1 MVTATVICLSRSALR
16 EIQLNGKT
24 VTEMDMA
31 TMLLVQNQ
39 TFALTPNQRTRPS
52 LMTQAAIQLKAMV
65 TPMASQITS
74 ITAPS
79 NTPVQTE
86 VMATGAHFRS
96 QAVMNHLLACLVCH
110 LPCLQLQQLE
120 A

>member
-1 MVTATVICLSRSALR
+1 
-16 EIQLNGKT
+16 
-24 VTEMDMA
+24 MDMA

-39 TFALTPNQRTRPS
+39 TFAQIQNLRTRPS
-52 LMTQAAIQLKAMV
+52 LTPLVAIQLKAMV

-74 ITAPS
+74 ITAPR

-96 QAVMNHLLACLVCH
+96 QAVMNHPLACLVCH
-110 LPCLQLQQLE
+110 LPCLQLQQSV